1 MEKVVIL
8 AFLVTIIYSFINIL
22 DMKYIKKEYKPLKE
36 IVKDTLVV
44 FLCSVVAGFITF
56 HANGKVT
63 DFLNVITETKTLDTA
78 ASEVFTGEP
87 GF

>member
-8 AFLVTIIYSFINIL
+8 AFLVTFIYVFLNVL
-22 DMKYIKKEYKPLKE
+22 EMKYIKKEFKPLKE

-44 FLCSVVAGFITF
+44 FICSVVAGFITF
-56 HANGKVT
+56 HMNGKVT
-63 DFLNVITETKTLDTA
+63 DFLNVITETKTLDAA